1 MTILA
6 MILIALGGLFGFGG
20 ILLSAHRTHPG
31 DGTLSL
37 LMVGMGFA
45 LVAVG
50 VWAMQG
56 AIAP

>member
-20 ILLSAHRTHPG
+20 ILLSANRSQPG

-37 LMVGMGFA
+37 AMLGVGFV
-45 LVAVG
+45 LVALGVG
-50 VWAMQG
+50 AMQG

>member
-20 ILLSAHRTHPG
+20 ILLSANRSHPG
-31 DGTLSL
+31 DGMLSL
-37 LMVGMGFA
+37 AMLGVGFV
-45 LVAVG
+45 LVALGVG
-50 VWAMQG
+50 AMQG